1 MNFNEPRSKCNLCGQ
16 PIASRQLRNHRGSVR
31 CISAQKHPCPTCGD
45 PMRYESVFEVWICDT
60 HTRFYVDVTTFP
72 DEEVVK
78 TLGPYHSY
86 RQAVRAL
93 GGVSTNMNHDRF
105 TARLRPDHSAERT

>member
-1 MNFNEPRSKCNLCGQ
+1 
-16 PIASRQLRNHRGSVR
+16 
-31 CISAQKHPCPTCGD
+31 
-45 PMRYESVFEVWICDT
+45 MRYESVFEVWICDT

-105 TARLRPDHSAERT
+105 TARSRQHDQTDNPQSTAVHRWQIRRRRVCALLGRMADQRPPHRMVRVV